1 MYFTIE
7 FIISIISAV
16 LALLLLIF
24 VVDWRHFRD
33 WVVVF
38 LYKSLLDAFWGVIVV
53 GGNMIKYPVR
63 QLPEYFETSIL
74 FEWWIFPILCVLYN
88 QVTRKRGLPAIFY
101 FAILFSAGMTAIEY
115 SLEKYTLLIKY
126 INWSW
131 FATFATLTVTFLS
144 SRAFIAFFRWGCDYF
159 KDK

>member
-7 FIISIISAV
+7 LIISIISTV
-16 LALLLLIF
+16 IGLLLLIF
-24 VVDWRHFRD
+24 IVDWRYFRD

-38 LYKSLLDAFWGVIVV
+38 LYKSMLDSFWGVIVV
-53 GGNMIKYPVR
+53 KGNMLKYPMR
-63 QLPEYFETSIL
+63 QLPEYFQTSIL

-88 QVTRKRGLPAIFY
+88 QVTRERGLPAILY

-115 SLEKYTLLIKY
+115 LLEKYTQLIEY
-126 INWSW
+126 LHWSW

-144 SRAFIAFFRWGCDYF
+144 SRAFIAFYRWGCDYF